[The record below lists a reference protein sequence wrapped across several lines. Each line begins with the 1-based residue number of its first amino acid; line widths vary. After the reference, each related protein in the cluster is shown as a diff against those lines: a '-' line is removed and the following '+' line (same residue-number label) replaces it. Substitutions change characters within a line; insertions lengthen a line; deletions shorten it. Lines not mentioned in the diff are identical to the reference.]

1 MISQIFYKR
10 VYGMKEFYHILEEA
24 VNSFPVLRKA
34 RKKSILPKQF
44 QERIM
49 LAVSEVNGCEIC
61 SYYHTKEALKSGMS
75 ETEIKNMLQGELG
88 EIPEEESVAIF
99 FAQHY
104 AESSANPDMEAW
116 KRVVGYY
123 GEEKAE
129 AILAYI
135 KVIMM
140 GNVYGLAAGS
150 LLNRFKG
157 VQVNKKNTIGL
168 ELSIILSVIIL
179 FPFLFVKKGIRA
191 MSLQKNK

>member
-1 MISQIFYKR
+1 MMNQRFYKR
-10 VYGMKEFYHILEEA
+10 VYGIKDFYYILEEA
-24 VNSFPVLRKA
+24 VNSFAVLRKA
-34 RKKSILPKQF
+34 RIKNTISKQF

-75 ETEIKNMLQGELG
+75 EKDIQNMLQGELG
-88 EIPEEESVAIF
+88 EIPEEETIAIF

-104 AESSANPDMEAW
+104 AEASANPDSEVW
-116 KRVVGYY
+116 KRVVEIY
-123 GEEKAE
+123 GEEKAK

-150 LLNRFKG
+150 LINRFKG
-157 VQVNKKNTIGL
+157 VQVNKKSTVGL
-168 ELSIILSVIIL
+168 ELSILLSAIIF
-179 FPFLFVKKGIRA
+179 FPFLFIKKGI
-191 MSLQKNK
+191 SVLFLQKN

>member
-10 VYGMKEFYHILEEA
+10 VYGIKEFYYILEEA
-24 VNSFPVLRKA
+24 VNSFPILRKA
-34 RKKSILPKQF
+34 RKKSILSKQF

-49 LAVSEVNGCEIC
+49 LAVSEVNGCEMC

-75 ETEIKNMLQGELG
+75 ETEIQNMLQGELG

-104 AESSANPDMEAW
+104 AESSANSDMEAW

-150 LLNRFKG
+150 FLNRFKG
-157 VQVNKKNTIGL
+157 VQVNKKSTIGL